1 MTLSRRAVLAGIGGA
16 SIALG
21 MPSIIRAQAPRKIRF
36 AFGTS
41 TPNASYMEIVLGNAL
56 GFYAE
61 ENIEVEALPLGQIQ
75 LATLAVDKGDV
86 DFAVGVLSFEL
97 PLFAKGEL
105 PPITNF
111 MEFVY
116 PFKYDVVVLPGSP
129 IASYKDLKGKTLG
142 VPSLA
147 TSGYPATRAVLAN
160 IGLDPDNDVT
170 WVAVGDGAAAA
181 GAALQQG
188 VIDALAAWDTVIGT
202 IEGAGIELMTLPRP
216 LKVPLFGGSFAIA
229 RQDYLTTNRET
240 MVGFARGVR
249 KSQEFMRSNPQAAVH
264 AFLGLYPELAPRGA
278 STEDAIATLLP
289 VTLRRLPTFLPPL
302 AGVKPG
308 AILPAEFTESADF
321 LGLQVSNT
329 ESLFTNEL
337 VDEMN
342 DFDIAA
348 VQAQAVAYPIG

>member
-1 MTLSRRAVLAGIGGA
+1 MALA
-16 SIALG
+16 
-21 MPSIIRAQAPRKIRF
+21 MPAIIRAQERKKLTF

-41 TPNASYMEIVLGNAL
+41 SPNASYMEIVLGNAL
-56 GFYAE
+56 GFYDE

-75 LATLAVDKGDV
+75 LAMLAVDKGDV

-97 PLFAKGEL
+97 PLFARGEL

-116 PFKYDVVVLPGSP
+116 PFKYDVVTLPGSP
-129 IASYKDLKGKTLG
+129 IASYEDLKGKTLG

-147 TSGYPATRAVLAN
+147 TSGYPATRAVLTN
-160 IGLDPDNDVT
+160 IGIDPDNDVS

-181 GAALQQG
+181 AAALQQG
-188 VIDALAAWDTVIGT
+188 AIDALAAWDTVIGT
-202 IEGAGIELMTLPRP
+202 IEGLGIELVTLPRP

-229 RQDYLTTNRET
+229 RQDYIVENRQT

-249 KSQEFMRSNPQAAVH
+249 KTQEFMRANPEAAIH
-264 AFLGLYPELAPRGA
+264 AFLGIYPELAPRGM
-278 STEDAIATLLP
+278 SSEEAIATLLP
-289 VTLRRLPTFLPPL
+289 VTLRRLPTFLPPVPD
-302 AGVKPG
+302 VKPG
-308 AILPAEFTESADF
+308 AILPAEFIESAEF
-321 LGLQVSNT
+321 LDLQVSNT

-348 VQAQAVAYPIG
+348 IEAQAADYKIT